1 MDVYPGRSRA
11 RYGSCSTGRRRS
23 DCGRLASL
31 PNLQQSSNDVKSC
44 IKNTDKID
52 TPIFAFDNHLTQFS
66 AFKIRRNAGCFCKV
80 LFLVNLA
87 IDTEWSSTLYMN
99 MLK

>member
-1 MDVYPGRSRA
+1 MFIQGVAVSDTA
-11 RYGSCSTGRRRS
+11 RVQQDGVDQIVVGRRPFPICNRVQMMLNHALKIQE
-23 DCGRLASL
+23 RLIPL
-31 PNLQQSSNDVKSC
+31 F
-44 IKNTDKID
+44 
-52 TPIFAFDNHLTQFS
+52 FAFDNQLTQFP